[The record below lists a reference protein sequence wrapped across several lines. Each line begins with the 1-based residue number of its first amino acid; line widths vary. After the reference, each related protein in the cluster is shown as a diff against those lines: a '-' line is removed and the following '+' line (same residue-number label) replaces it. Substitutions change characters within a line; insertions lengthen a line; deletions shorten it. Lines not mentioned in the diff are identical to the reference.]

1 MTEDIDRSVKKMYK
15 QQIEQTQQKTQNKTQ
30 ELIHATTQ
38 KEAQTYLEKFIQN
51 NEQAIW
57 GGLVAVCV
65 VVFASLKKILNAW
78 TDKKVQDI
86 QEGEE

>member
-1 MTEDIDRSVKKMYK
+1 MYK
-15 QQIEQTQQKTQNKTQ
+15 QQIEQTQQQTQ

-38 KEAQTYLEKFIQN
+38 KEAQTYFEKFLQN

-57 GGLVAVCV
+57 GGLVAVAV
-65 VVFASLKKILNAW
+65 VIFASLKKILNAW

-86 QEGEE
+86 QEGDE

>member
-1 MTEDIDRSVKKMYK
+1 MYK
-15 QQIEQTQQKTQNKTQ
+15 NQIEQTQQQTQEKTQ

-38 KEAQTYLEKFIQN
+38 KEAQTYIQEFLQN
-51 NEQAIW
+51 NEQALW

>member
-1 MTEDIDRSVKKMYK
+1 MYK
-15 QQIEQTQQKTQNKTQ
+15 QMQEQTQQKTQEIQNAA
-30 ELIHATTQ
+30 IQ
-38 KEAQTYLEKFIQN
+38 KEAKTYLEKFIQS

-57 GGLVAVCV
+57 GGLVAVAV

-86 QEGEE
+86 QEGDE

>member
-1 MTEDIDRSVKKMYK
+1 MYK
-15 QQIEQTQQKTQNKTQ
+15 GIQEQTQQKTQEKTQ
-30 ELIHATTQ
+30 ELIHATTE
-38 KEAQTYLEKFIQN
+38 KEAQTYLEKFLQS

-78 TDKKVQDI
+78 TDKKVEEI
-86 QEGEE
+86 KEGEE

>member
-1 MTEDIDRSVKKMYK
+1 MYK
-15 QQIEQTQQKTQNKTQ
+15 QQIEQTQQQTQ
-30 ELIHATTQ
+30 EILNATTE
-38 KEAQTYLEKFIQN
+38 KEAQTYIQKFLQS

-78 TDKKVQDI
+78 TDKKVEEI
-86 QEGEE
+86 KEGEE

>member
-1 MTEDIDRSVKKMYK
+1 MYK
-15 QQIEQTQQKTQNKTQ
+15 QIEQTQQQTQEKTQ
-30 ELIHATTQ
+30 ELIHAETQ
-38 KEAQTYLEKFIQN
+38 KEAQTYLEKFIQS

-65 VVFASLKKILNAW
+65 VIFASLKKILNAW

>member
-1 MTEDIDRSVKKMYK
+1 MTEGIDRSVRKMYK
-15 QQIEQTQQKTQNKTQ
+15 QIEQTQQQTQ
-30 ELIHATTQ
+30 EILNATTE
-38 KEAQTYLEKFIQN
+38 KEAQTYIQKFLQS

-65 VVFASLKKILNAW
+65 VIFASLKKILNAW

>member
-1 MTEDIDRSVKKMYK
+1 MYEK
-15 QQIEQTQQKTQNKTQ
+15 QIEQTQQKAQ
-30 ELIHATTQ
+30 ELQNAKTQ
-38 KEAQTYLEKFIQN
+38 KEAQTYIEKFLQN

-57 GGLVAVCV
+57 GGLVAVAV

-86 QEGEE
+86 QEGDE

>member
-1 MTEDIDRSVKKMYK
+1 MYK
-15 QQIEQTQQKTQNKTQ
+15 QQIEQTQQKTQEIQNAA
-30 ELIHATTQ
+30 IQ
-38 KEAQTYLEKFIQN
+38 KESKTYLEKFIQS

-57 GGLVAVCV
+57 GGLVAVAV

-86 QEGEE
+86 QEGDE

>member
-1 MTEDIDRSVKKMYK
+1 MYK
-15 QQIEQTQQKTQNKTQ
+15 GIQEQTQQKTQNKTQ
-30 ELIHATTQ
+30 ELIHAETQ
-38 KEAQTYLEKFIQN
+38 KEAQTYLEKFIQS

-65 VVFASLKKILNAW
+65 VIFASLKKILNAW

>member
-1 MTEDIDRSVKKMYK
+1 MYK
-15 QQIEQTQQKTQNKTQ
+15 QIEQTQQQTQEKTQ
-30 ELIHATTQ
+30 ELIHAETQ
-38 KEAQTYLEKFIQN
+38 KEAQTYLEKFLQS

-65 VVFASLKKILNAW
+65 VIFASLKKILNAW

>member
-1 MTEDIDRSVKKMYK
+1 MYK
-15 QQIEQTQQKTQNKTQ
+15 QMQEQTQQQTQ
-30 ELIHATTQ
+30 EIQNAAIQ
-38 KEAQTYLEKFIQN
+38 KEAKTYLEKFIQS

-57 GGLVAVCV
+57 GGLVAVAV

-86 QEGEE
+86 QEGDE

>member
-1 MTEDIDRSVKKMYK
+1 MYK
-15 QQIEQTQQKTQNKTQ
+15 EIQEQTQQKTQEILN
-30 ELIHATTQ
+30 ATTQ
-38 KEAQTYLEKFIQN
+38 KEAQTYLEKFLQS

-78 TDKKVQDI
+78 TDKKVEEI
-86 QEGEE
+86 KEGEE

>member
-1 MTEDIDRSVKKMYK
+1 MYK
-15 QQIEQTQQKTQNKTQ
+15 QMQEQTQQQTQ
-30 ELIHATTQ
+30 EIQNAAIQ
-38 KEAQTYLEKFIQN
+38 KEAKTYLEKFIQN

-57 GGLVAVCV
+57 GGLVAVAV

-86 QEGEE
+86 QEGDE

>member
-1 MTEDIDRSVKKMYK
+1 MYK
-15 QQIEQTQQKTQNKTQ
+15 EIQEQTQQKTQEILN
-30 ELIHATTQ
+30 ATTQ
-38 KEAQTYLEKFIQN
+38 KEAQTYLEKFLQS